1 MMNENEGFEPDDQD
15 ASSDPAQAFD
25 ALRRSVEKLT
35 RDVGG
40 EMTVIRK
47 GVEAAFEEFA
57 KFQQSPDY
65 GPELG
70 RIVKQVTAVG
80 QILEALQKVPALK
93 NGPDHYARVLEN
105 AGDRISA
112 NAVRMIEARGHGLE
126 RASAELGDYV
136 KSARQRQ
143 RQDRW
148 VFGVGV
154 VGLTVGVLL
163 TLFLPRVLPGSI
175 DMAVAATA
183 MNADHWNA
191 GISLMQ
197 SGSPGRWRGL
207 MAANDIAR
215 DNQAALAACAEAAAK
230 AKKDQ
235 SCTITVAVP
244 KNP

>member
-15 ASSDPAQAFD
+15 TGGDPTEAFD
-25 ALRRSVEKLT
+25 TLRRSVERLA

-47 GVEAAFEEFA
+47 GVEAAFEEFE
-57 KFQQSPDY
+57 KFQQPPDY

-70 RIVKQVTAVG
+70 RIVKQLTSMN
-80 QILEALQKVPALK
+80 QTLETLQKVPALK

-112 NAVRMIEARGHGLE
+112 SAVRMIEARGHGLE
-126 RASAELGDYV
+126 SASAELGDYV

-143 RQDRW
+143 RQDKW
-148 VFGVGV
+148 VFGAAIA
-154 VGLTVGVLL
+154 GLVVGVLL

-175 DMAVAATA
+175 DMTVAATA
-183 MNADHWNA
+183 MNADRWNA

-215 DNQAALAACAEAAAK
+215 DNQAALTACAEAAAK

-235 SCTITVAVP
+235 NCTITVAVP

>member
-1 MMNENEGFEPDDQD
+1 MMDENEGFEPDDQD

-25 ALRRSVEKLT
+25 ALRQSVEKLA

-47 GVEAAFEEFA
+47 GVEAAFEEFE
-57 KFQQSPDY
+57 KFQQPPDY

-80 QILEALQKVPALK
+80 QTLEALQKVPALK

-112 NAVRMIEARGHGLE
+112 NAVRMIEARAHGLE

-143 RQDRW
+143 QQDRW
-148 VFGVGV
+148 FFGAGV
-154 VGLTVGVLL
+154 VGLVVGVLL

-183 MNADHWNA
+183 MNADRWNA
-191 GISLMQ
+191 GTSLMR

-207 MAANDIAR
+207 MAADDIAR
-215 DNQAALAACAEAAAK
+215 DNQAALTACAEAAAK
-230 AKKDQ
+230 TKKDQ
-235 SCTITVAVP
+235 NCMITVAVP